1 MNVKSV
7 NKTVIEITKQEI
19 IDELVN
25 NFKELTKDLG
35 NDLLETLD
43 HAEYVFMSLTN
54 IKHSKYSELFK
65 DGGSLKCLPEEV
77 FNKVEEYFFG
87 DEDDEEDNSE
97 AEGVISFKKASQE
110 LRESELEIA
119 IKDKGKVVARISEHE
134 IQY

>member
-19 IDELVN
+19 IDELVS
-25 NFKELTKDLG
+25 NFKDLTKDMG
-35 NDLLETLD
+35 NDLLETFDHVEYLFISLD
-43 HAEYVFMSLTN
+43 N
-54 IKHSKYSELFK
+54 IKHSRYSDLFK

-87 DEDDEEDNSE
+87 DDDEDEEENEDI
-97 AEGVISFKKASQE
+97 ISFKKASKE
-110 LRESELEIA
+110 LKESELEIVV
-119 IKDKGKVVARISEHE
+119 KDKGQVVGRIFECD

>member
-25 NFKELTKDLG
+25 NFKDLTKDVG
-35 NDLLETLD
+35 NNLLETYDHTEYLFIALD
-43 HAEYVFMSLTN
+43 N
-54 IKHSKYSELFK
+54 IKHSRYADLFR

-87 DEDDEEDNSE
+87 GEDDEDENFE
-97 AEGVISFKKASQE
+97 ENVISFKKSSKE
-110 LRESELEIA
+110 LKESELEIA
-119 IKDKGKVVARISEHE
+119 VKDSNNQVIARISECDIE
-134 IQY
+134 Y

>member
-19 IDELVN
+19 IDELIN
-25 NFKELTKDLG
+25 NFKDLTGDIG
-35 NDLLETLD
+35 NDLLETFD
-43 HAEYVFMSLTN
+43 HVEYLFMSLDN
-54 IKHSKYSELFK
+54 IKHSRYSDLFK

-87 DEDDEEDNSE
+87 DDEDDDEENEDI
-97 AEGVISFKKASQE
+97 ISFKKASKE
-110 LRESELEIA
+110 LKESELEIVV
-119 IKDKGKVVARISEHE
+119 KDKGQVVGRIFECD